1 MAREDRYTLSRSA
14 GAAVHAGKRNVDRG
28 VDIGACALDGVFTG
42 VTGGPAAAAAVP
54 CVRRSAVRRSA
65 PRASVHAGGHSSC
78 ANGEP
83 SLLSVPAS
91 CPALRRSFASFAF
104 RKSVRNET

>member
-1 MAREDRYTLSRSA
+1 MAREGRYTLSRSA

-28 VDIGACALDGVFTG
+28 VLDRGACALDGVFTG
-42 VTGGPAAAAAVP
+42 VTGGPAAAVP

-83 SLLSVPAS
+83 SLLSVPS

-104 RKSVRNET
+104 RKSVPDET